1 MCLSLII
8 IFFHITEFSDENVG
22 RAVEGTRF
30 QSPDAI
36 SQHLSTLI
44 NQSKDQVEKF
54 GQLIKST
61 TIVGSQLTPAHLKE
75 CEKQRNL
82 WQKRL
87 NGLKKLKL
95 GLETSGRPHGPA
107 KVIVEVTGELNFSNT
122 RDNLKISFSSMK
134 CVSSGFQPYRVFQR
148 KT

>member
-1 MCLSLII
+1 MPLFYKSQE
-8 IFFHITEFSDENVG
+8 IFFLFNLNRYVFISISFFNFTEFSDENVG

-107 KVIVEVTGELNFSNT
+107 KVIVEVTGELNFLN
-122 RDNLKISFSSMK
+122 RDNFKIS
-134 CVSSGFQPYRVFQR
+134 V
-148 KT
+148 

>member
-1 MCLSLII
+1 M
-8 IFFHITEFSDENVG
+8 
-22 RAVEGTRF
+22 EGTRF

-107 KVIVEVTGELNFSNT
+107 KVIVEVTGELNFSN
-122 RDNLKISFSSMK
+122 RDNFKISVLQYEMFAL
-134 CVSSGFQPYRVFQR
+134 VRVFNHR
-148 KT
+148 WRWCCGRLIF

>member
-107 KVIVEVTGELNFSNT
+107 KVIVEVTGELNFSS
-122 RDNLKISFSSMK
+122 I
-134 CVSSGFQPYRVFQR
+134 
-148 KT
+148 

>member
-1 MCLSLII
+1 M
-8 IFFHITEFSDENVG
+8 
-22 RAVEGTRF
+22 EGTRF
-30 QSPDAI
+30 ATPDAI
-36 SQHLSTLI
+36 IQHLSTLI

-95 GLETSGRPHGPA
+95 GLETSGRPHAPS
-107 KVIVEVTGELNFSNT
+107 KVIVEVTGEIYMPRYAL
-122 RDNLKISFSSMK
+122 L
-134 CVSSGFQPYRVFQR
+134 G
-148 KT
+148 

>member
-1 MCLSLII
+1 MCHEISSLATTS
-8 IFFHITEFSDENVG
+8 FVDFSDETPPG
-22 RAVEGTRF
+22 RAIEGSKFKT
-30 QSPDAI
+30 PEAI
-36 SQHLSTLI
+36 SQHLVTLI

-87 NGLKKLKL
+87 NGLKKLKN
-95 GLETSGRPHGPA
+95 GLEKSGRPHAP
-107 KVIVEVTGELNFSNT
+107 K
-122 RDNLKISFSSMK
+122 
-134 CVSSGFQPYRVFQR
+134 
-148 KT
+148 